1 MSLANWSD
9 IIDICED
16 SLSKPSVIKEQ
27 KFPRSII
34 IKLQKEHPLIKVKE
48 RK

>member
-9 IIDICED
+9 IIDICEE
-16 SLSKPSVIKEQ
+16 SFSKHPVMKEQ

-34 IKLQKEHPLIKVKE
+34 IKRQKEYALIKVKE